1 MSSFLSIVW
10 RSSVPRR
17 ETREKAAGGRS
28 VWESGKRVSGVKT
41 RCTQV
46 ATLQGFPHLP
56 HAPPRLL
63 FAQLFGSLGART
75 AHALRLCLPLR
86 RSVGP
91 WMSRLPRQ
99 SLYLVPAPPSCP
111 HRAALTLG
119 ERPRF
124 TQLVHVS
131 TDEELT
137 PSLVRPSEPACSN
150 TAIATL
156 PTGDWIS
163 RPVSGQC
170 GGRSVR
176 LSDNTCSQRAPPRM
190 GAERGREG

>member
-1 MSSFLSIVW
+1 M
-10 RSSVPRR
+10 PRR
-17 ETREKAAGGRS
+17 ETRKKAAGGRS

-46 ATLQGFPHLP
+46 ATLQGFPCLP

-75 AHALRLCLPLR
+75 AHALRLCLSLR
-86 RSVGP
+86 RAQDLATAASVA
-91 WMSRLPRQ
+91 
-99 SLYLVPAPPSCP
+99 VSCP
-111 HRAALTLG
+111 RTAQLSTPHRPDLG
-119 ERPRF
+119 RETPLHATRPR
-124 TQLVHVS
+124 V
-131 TDEELT
+131 DEELT

-156 PTGDWIS
+156 PTGDWIN